1 MLAKAVVALR
11 RRDLTLQM
19 MNTSSGL
26 HPVNIQNNQEL
37 ESAARQCS
45 EYPAYPSEAPQPS
58 RLPGNEELTD
68 SWGSTGTSA
77 RSVAPGETVEE
88 LCLTWRDFLQT
99 RSARSEACDRHV
111 LSSRDA
117 RLHRAAAGGD
127 EEACKLLLASGAD
140 LGARDASGAAA
151 LHFAAAA
158 GHVAACRLLLEAGAE
173 ATARD
178 SAGDTALQRAAR
190 GRHVKV

>member
-1 MLAKAVVALR
+1 MKNA
-11 RRDLTLQM
+11 
-19 MNTSSGL
+19 SSGL

-45 EYPAYPSEAPQPS
+45 EYPAYRSEAPLPS

-99 RSARSEACDRHV
+99 RSARSEARDRHV

-178 SAGDTALQRAAR
+178 TAGDTALQRAAR

>member
-1 MLAKAVVALR
+1 M
-11 RRDLTLQM
+11 
-19 MNTSSGL
+19 
-26 HPVNIQNNQEL
+26 

-45 EYPAYPSEAPQPS
+45 EYPAYRSEAPLPS

-68 SWGSTGTSA
+68 SWGSTSA

-178 SAGDTALQRAAR
+178 TAGDTALQRAAR

>member
-1 MLAKAVVALR
+1 MALR
-11 RRDLTLQM
+11 RRDLPRQM
-19 MNTSSGL
+19 KNASSGL
-26 HPVNIQNNQEL
+26 HPVNIQNKQEL

-178 SAGDTALQRAAR
+178 TAGDTALQRAAR

>member
-1 MLAKAVVALR
+1 MKNASRGVQSVSA
-11 RRDLTLQM
+11 
-19 MNTSSGL
+19 
-26 HPVNIQNNQEL
+26 QNNQEL
-37 ESAARQCS
+37 EPAARQSS
-45 EYPAYPSEAPQPS
+45 EYPAYPSEAPQPF

-68 SWGSTGTSA
+68 SWGSTGTPD
-77 RSVAPGETVEE
+77 RSVTPGETVEE

-99 RSARSEACDRHV
+99 RSARSDARDRHV

-127 EEACKLLLASGAD
+127 AEVCKLLLASGAD

-158 GHVAACRLLLEAGAE
+158 GHAAVCRLFLEAGAE

-178 SAGDTALQRAAR
+178 TAGDTALQRAAR
-190 GRHVKV
+190 AGNIKV

>member
-1 MLAKAVVALR
+1 MALR
-11 RRDLTLQM
+11 RRNLPRQM
-19 MNTSSGL
+19 KNASSGL
-26 HPVNIQNNQEL
+26 HPVDIQNNQEL

-45 EYPAYPSEAPQPS
+45 EYPAYRSEAPLPS

-88 LCLTWRDFLQT
+88 PCLTWRDFLQT
-99 RSARSEACDRHV
+99 RSARSEARDRHV

-140 LGARDASGAAA
+140 LGARDSSDAAA
-151 LHFAAAA
+151 LHIAAAA
-158 GHVAACRLLLEAGAE
+158 GHAAVCRLLLEAGAE

-190 GRHVKV
+190 AGNIKV